1 MSKYNKIYNPQ
12 SGRMVNLQGKL
23 GRQILQYY
31 INTLQM
37 GGSDI
42 FSRCIDGVCNLFSDS
57 TVEEIDEPQPRT
69 RKQWR
74 DASAKAGRD
83 VRPKELGGR
92 IVQPNERTLKLKEQQ
107 LREAEEYGRKRH
119 EAFRKRKLES
129 DRAYRAKLQAMK
141 RN

>member
-1 MSKYNKIYNPQ
+1 MYNKIYNPK

-23 GRQILQYY
+23 GRQILQSY
-31 INTLQM
+31 ITNLQM

-42 FSRCIDGVCNLFSDS
+42 FSRCIDGVCNLFSS
-57 TVEEIDEPQPRT
+57 NTHEEIDEIQPRT

-74 DASAKAGRD
+74 DASAAAGRD
-83 VRPKELGGR
+83 VRPRELGGK

-107 LREAEEYGRKRH
+107 LKQAEAYRKKRQ
-119 EAFRKRKLES
+119 EQSRKMRLES
-129 DRAYRAKLQAMK
+129 DRAYRAKLQEMK